1 MLGNHGICTS
11 ENHDLLAWLAL
22 HESMLNGRLSRT
34 SDTSIWREEMD
45 QAMFRRGESL
55 EPSNNI
61 ERTNRTGDYSVE
73 GLIGETPERRLASLV
88 GNLSFVRE
96 FELAVDFMGVASTIP
111 LNATIENFADLSSWN
126 DNALILS
133 FQALQAC
140 KQLPDDRVVVIT
152 PTDDDPSKIDLYPTI
167 STLFLLPWDNM
178 WTCVLWDHKKPGNEC
193 TVAPNTSIPRS
204 DKLQAAIKAY
214 MAYMAYRARKKLDEN
229 GMEVEENTT
238 EIDENAMDIDENQP
252 EVPEEFLNALKVSW
266 LFHLLPVVQEEN
278 HILTGN
284 QGSSRKAA
292 GGPKAMCEACQIFKS
307 SLKFD
312 DEWKFAIWALEQI
325 DERFPDKLDLTMSPL
340 PSRKLEILGGRRLT
354 DGNVPLPA
362 SDGSSSGSDTE

>member
-45 QAMFRRGESL
+45 QAMFRR
-55 EPSNNI
+55 
-61 ERTNRTGDYSVE
+61 GDYSVE

-229 GMEVEENTT
+229 GMEVDENTT
-238 EIDENAMDIDENQP
+238 EIDENAMDIDKNQP
-252 EVPEEFLNALKVSW
+252 EVPEEFLNALK
-266 LFHLLPVVQEEN
+266 
-278 HILTGN
+278 
-284 QGSSRKAA
+284 GSSRKAA

>member
-1 MLGNHGICTS
+1 MLHG
-11 ENHDLLAWLAL
+11 
-22 HESMLNGRLSRT
+22 GLSRT

-45 QAMFRRGESL
+45 QAMLKKGKSL

-73 GLIGETPERRLASLV
+73 GLVGETPERELASLV

-96 FELAVDFMGVASTIP
+96 FELAVDFMGVESTIP
-111 LNATIENFADLSSWN
+111 FNAAIENFADLSSWN

-140 KQLPDDRVVVIT
+140 KQLPDDRVAVVT
-152 PTDDDPSKIDLYPTI
+152 PTDDDLSKIDLDPTI

-204 DKLQAAIKAY
+204 DELQAAIKAY
-214 MAYMAYRARKKLDEN
+214 MAYMAYRARKKLEEN
-229 GMEVEENTT
+229 GMEVDENTT

-252 EVPEEFLNALKVSW
+252 EVPEEFLNALKVSQ
-266 LFHLLPVVQEEN
+266 LFHLLSVLQEEH

-325 DERFPDKLDLTMSPL
+325 DKRFPDKLDLTMSPL
-340 PSRKLEILGGRRLT
+340 P
-354 DGNVPLPA
+354 
-362 SDGSSSGSDTE
+362 

>member
-22 HESMLNGRLSRT
+22 HQSMLHGGLSRT

-45 QAMFRRGESL
+45 QAMSRR
-55 EPSNNI
+55 
-61 ERTNRTGDYSVE
+61 GDYSVE

-96 FELAVDFMGVASTIP
+96 FELAVDFMGVESTIP
-111 LNATIENFADLSSWN
+111 FNATIENFADLSSCN

-140 KQLPDDRVVVIT
+140 KQLPDDRVAVVT
-152 PTDDDPSKIDLYPTI
+152 PTDDDLSKIDLDPTI

-204 DKLQAAIKAY
+204 DELQAAIKAYMAY

-229 GMEVEENTT
+229 GMEVDENTT
-238 EIDENAMDIDENQP
+238 EIEENAMDIDENQP
-252 EVPEEFLNALKVSW
+252 EVPEEFLNALKD
-266 LFHLLPVVQEEN
+266 
-278 HILTGN
+278 
-284 QGSSRKAA
+284 SSRKAA

-312 DEWKFAIWALEQI
+312 DEWSFAIWTLEQI
-325 DERFPDKLDLTMSPL
+325 DKRFPNELELCPL
-340 PSRKLEILGGRRLT
+340 ELASEELQRITG
-354 DGNVPLPA
+354 GNVLPVA
-362 SDGSSSGSDTE
+362 SDRSSESSQESSQESSSSGSDDE

>member
-45 QAMFRRGESL
+45 QAMFRR
-55 EPSNNI
+55 
-61 ERTNRTGDYSVE
+61 GDYSVE

-178 WTCVLWDHKKPGNEC
+178 WTCVL
-193 TVAPNTSIPRS
+193 
-204 DKLQAAIKAY
+204 
-214 MAYMAYRARKKLDEN
+214 
-229 GMEVEENTT
+229 
-238 EIDENAMDIDENQP
+238 
-252 EVPEEFLNALKVSW
+252 
-266 LFHLLPVVQEEN
+266 
-278 HILTGN
+278 
-284 QGSSRKAA
+284 
-292 GGPKAMCEACQIFKS
+292 
-307 SLKFD
+307 
-312 DEWKFAIWALEQI
+312 
-325 DERFPDKLDLTMSPL
+325 
-340 PSRKLEILGGRRLT
+340 
-354 DGNVPLPA
+354 
-362 SDGSSSGSDTE
+362 

>member
-1 MLGNHGICTS
+1 
-11 ENHDLLAWLAL
+11 
-22 HESMLNGRLSRT
+22 MLNGRLSRT

-45 QAMFRRGESL
+45 QAMFRR
-55 EPSNNI
+55 
-61 ERTNRTGDYSVE
+61 GDYSVE

-214 MAYMAYRARKKLDEN
+214 MAYMAYMAYRARKKLDEN
-229 GMEVEENTT
+229 GMEVDENTT

-252 EVPEEFLNALKVSW
+252 EVPEEFLNALK
-266 LFHLLPVVQEEN
+266 
-278 HILTGN
+278 
-284 QGSSRKAA
+284 GSSRKAA